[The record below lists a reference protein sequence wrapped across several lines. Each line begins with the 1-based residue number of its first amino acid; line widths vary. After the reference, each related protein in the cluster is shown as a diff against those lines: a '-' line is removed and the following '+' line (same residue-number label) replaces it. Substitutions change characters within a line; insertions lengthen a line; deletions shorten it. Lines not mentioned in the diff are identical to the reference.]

1 MKQGLLLAI
10 AGLGVLVVPV
20 AVHADTTTGQASVNV
35 VAGNRTVDKGVA
47 SIDFGDTLLDR
58 LTVPTTRGTKLP
70 AGSFQVTDL
79 SGSSAGWS
87 LTMAA
92 EEFTNG
98 SNSFDGMLTINNI
111 TIRADATQHNSAMI
125 FHSQVPGFWESPA
138 VDASVT
144 IPGNAVGRY
153 TANVLYTLN
162 NGVAQ

>member
-1 MKQGLLLAI
+1 
-10 AGLGVLVVPV
+10 
-20 AVHADTTTGQASVNV
+20 
-35 VAGNRTVDKGVA
+35 
-47 SIDFGDTLLDR
+47 
-58 LTVPTTRGTKLP
+58 
-70 AGSFQVTDL
+70 
-79 SGSSAGWS
+79 
-87 LTMAA
+87 MAA

-125 FHSQVPGFWESPA
+125 FHSQVPGYWESPA

-144 IPGNAVGRY
+144 IPGDAVGKY

>member
-1 MKQGLLLAI
+1 MKQGLLLMMAGLSVLAVPI
-10 AGLGVLVVPV
+10 AG
-20 AVHADTTTGQASVNV
+20 HADTVAGQAKVNII
-35 VAGNRTVDKGVA
+35 AGNRTMDKGVA
-47 SIDFGDTLLDR
+47 SIDFGNTLLDR
-58 LTVPTTRGTKLP
+58 LTVPITRGTKLP

-111 TIRADATQHNSAMI
+111 TIRADATQH
-125 FHSQVPGFWESPA
+125 SQVPGYWESPA

-144 IPGNAVGRY
+144 IPGDAVGKY

>member
-1 MKQGLLLAI
+1 MKQGLLLMMAGLSVLAVPI
-10 AGLGVLVVPV
+10 AG
-20 AVHADTTTGQASVNV
+20 HADTGAGQAKVNII
-35 VAGNRTVDKGVA
+35 AGNRTMDKGVA
-47 SIDFGDTLLDR
+47 SIDFGNTLLDR
-58 LTVPTTRGTKLP
+58 LTVPITRGTKLP

-125 FHSQVPGFWESPA
+125 FHSQVPGYWESPA

-144 IPGNAVGRY
+144 IPGDAVGKY